1 MLNWIIKA
9 SLHNRVLVLMAALL
23 VSVYG
28 LYVALHTKTDV
39 LPDLNRPVVTIMTEA
54 SGLAPEEVEA
64 QVTYYIE
71 TAVNGAPGVDRVR
84 STSALGLSVVYVE
97 FQWDTDIRYNRQ
109 IVQERLASVTE
120 KLPPGVVPAM
130 APIASIMGEIV
141 LMSVRSDTLS
151 PLEVRTLAEF
161 TLRPTILS
169 IPGIAQ
175 VTVMGG
181 ELKQFRVEADPDKLR
196 LYDLTME
203 DLEKALSAS
212 NQNTGG
218 GFVITGAQELV
229 VRNLGRVQNVQDI
242 ADSLVVTRPGDHDDP
257 PRAILVKDVARVVE
271 AGTTIK
277 RGEGSANAKPAVIM
291 AIQKQP
297 TADTIALTAA
307 LDRTLEQMKPT
318 LPPGLE
324 INPDVFRQK
333 HFIESSIRNVLE
345 ALRDGAV
352 LVMIILILFLMNVRT
367 TLITLTALPLS
378 IIMTFLVFHWFGMSV
393 NTMTLGGLAVAI
405 GELVDDAVVDVEN
418 VFRRLRE
425 NRHAA
430 SPLPAMRV
438 VFDASSEVR
447 NPIIM
452 GTVIVCLVFL
462 PTMFLPGIEGRLF
475 WPLAQAYIISIFA
488 SLLVALTVTPVLAYY
503 LLPNMKKMKEEK
515 DGPVLRWC
523 KALARKSYAVALPH
537 PWKVIGSGVAVFA
550 VALFVVTRL
559 GSEFLPPFNEGTAV
573 VTFMGQPGLSLKESD
588 ALGAKAE
595 QIILSIPQVKQVARR
610 TGRAEQ
616 DEHALGVHASEIEVD
631 FWTKDEAK
639 KPEWSKLPS
648 GRTPPA
654 PKDIRE
660 REAVFAEIET
670 KLKAFPGIAVGIGQP
685 ISHRIEHLLSGVR
698 AQVAVKIFG
707 DDLDTLRALADQT
720 KAAMNGIEGVADLQ
734 VEQQVLV
741 PQLHIAVRRAAAARL
756 GFTPAALT
764 EAMETATKGKVVS
777 QVLDG
782 LRSFEMVLTLDDAHK
797 SDPGKLGDVR
807 LISPTGAVVLIRDV
821 ADITEKMGPNE
832 VWRENIRRRIVV
844 QCNVRGRDLGSTVQE
859 LQASIRQ
866 DVKLPQG
873 YTFEFGGVYEAQQQS
888 TRLLLILGTCSL
900 IAIFVLLYTH
910 YKSAQV
916 ATQIMLNVPFAFIGS
931 VAALVITREPFSVAS
946 LVGFISLTGIATRNG
961 VLMVSH
967 YIHLMTHEGLPFG
980 KEMVIKGS
988 QERVAPVLMT
998 ALTAGLG
1005 LVPLVLSRGEPG
1017 KEILYPVAVVILGG
1031 LITSTLLDFFVT
1043 PTVFLKFGRHAAE
1056 RLAREHKQAKT
1067 DPLADVSDDGRH
1079 FTTEHTEG
1087 TERKQELATRDGQAS
1102 EAAPVATAAPTPT
1115 IAVKEEV
1122 VADNAPRAASDPTS
1136 VEKKNDAHKEA
1147 KP

>member
-54 SGLAPEEVEA
+54 SGLAPEEVET

-109 IVQERLASVTE
+109 IVQERLASITE
-120 KLPPGVVPAM
+120 KLPPGVIPAM

-218 GFVITGAQELV
+218 GFVIAGAQELV
-229 VRNLGRVQNVQDI
+229 VRNLGRVQDAADI

-271 AGTTIK
+271 AGTSIK

-297 TADTIALTAA
+297 TADTIALTDAI
-307 LDRTLEQMKPT
+307 DKTLEQMKPT

-333 HFIESSIRNVLE
+333 HFIESAIHNVLD

-425 NRHAA
+425 NRHAV

-488 SLLVALTVTPVLAYY
+488 SLLVALTVTPVLSYY

-523 KALARKSYAVALPH
+523 KALARKSYAVALPR
-537 PWKVIGSGVAVFA
+537 PWTVIGSGLAVFLI
-550 VALFVVTRL
+550 ALFVVTRL
-559 GSEFLPPFNEGTAV
+559 GSEFLPPFNEGTATV
-573 VTFMGQPGLSLKESD
+573 NVILQPGVSLAESD
-588 ALGAKAE
+588 RIGRKAE
-595 QIILSIPQVKQVARR
+595 EIMLSSPEVKSTGRR

-616 DEHALGVHASEIEVD
+616 DEHAEGVHYSEMDVD
-631 FWTKDEAK
+631 FWTRDEAK
-639 KPEWSKLPS
+639 HPEKHIQTS

-654 PKDIRE
+654 PAAIRS
-660 REAVFAEIET
+660 REIVFAEIEE
-670 KLKAFPGIAVGIGQP
+670 KLKVFPGVSVSVGQP

-707 DDLDTLRALADQT
+707 DDLNTLRSLADQT

-741 PQLHIAVRRAAAARL
+741 PQLHIAVKRAAAARL

-764 EAMETATKGKVVS
+764 DAMETATKGKVVG

-782 LRSFEMVLTLDDAHK
+782 LRSFEMVLTLDDEYRN
-797 SDPGKLGDVR
+797 DPTRLGDVR
-807 LISPTGAVVLIRDV
+807 LISPTGAVVLVRDV
-821 ADITEKMGPNE
+821 ADITERLGPNQ
-832 VWRENIRRRIVV
+832 VQRENIRRRIVV

-916 ATQIMLNVPFAFIGS
+916 ASQIMLNVPFAFIGS
-931 VAALVITREPFSVAS
+931 VAALVITRETFSVAS

-1067 DPLADVSDDGRH
+1067 DPLADAGEESRNS
-1079 FTTEHTEG
+1079 TTESAAS
-1087 TERKQELATRDGQAS
+1087 TERKNELSRRDGQADHV
-1102 EAAPVATAAPTPT
+1102 APAPTMPPSAPAATPPT
-1115 IAVKEEV
+1115 GV
-1122 VADNAPRAASDPTS
+1122 DDPPNENKSEGT
-1136 VEKKNDAHKEA
+1136 
-1147 KP
+1147 P

>member
-109 IVQERLASVTE
+109 IVQERLASITE
-120 KLPPGVVPAM
+120 KLPPGVIPAM

-229 VRNLGRVQNVQDI
+229 VRNLGRVQDAADI

-277 RGEGSANAKPAVIM
+277 RGEGSVNAKPAVIM

-307 LDRTLEQMKPT
+307 IDKTLEQIKPT

-333 HFIESSIRNVLE
+333 HFIESAIRNVLE

-425 NRHAA
+425 NRHAV

-488 SLLVALTVTPVLAYY
+488 SLLVALTVTPVLSYY

-523 KALARKSYAVALPH
+523 KALARKSYSVALPR
-537 PWKVIGSGVAVFA
+537 PWTVIGSGAAVFLI
-550 VALFVVTRL
+550 ALFVVTRL
-559 GSEFLPPFNEGTAV
+559 GSEFLPPFNEGTATV
-573 VTFMGQPGLSLKESD
+573 NVILQPGVSLAESD
-588 ALGAKAE
+588 RIGRKAE
-595 QIILSIPQVKQVARR
+595 EIMLTIPEVKSTGRR

-616 DEHALGVHASEIEVD
+616 DEHAEGVHYSEMDVD

-639 KPEWSKLPS
+639 HPEKHILTS

-654 PKDIRE
+654 PAAIRS
-660 REAVFAEIET
+660 REVVFAEIEE
-670 KLKAFPGIAVGIGQP
+670 KLKVFPGVSVSVGQP

-707 DDLDTLRALADQT
+707 DDLNTLRSLADQT

-741 PQLHIAVRRAAAARL
+741 PQLHIAVKRAAAARL

-764 EAMETATKGKVVS
+764 DAMETATKGKVVG

-782 LRSFEMVLTLDDAHK
+782 LRSFEMVLTLDDEYRN
-797 SDPGKLGDVR
+797 DPARLGDVR
-807 LISPTGAVVLIRDV
+807 LISPTGAVVLVRDV
-821 ADITEKMGPNE
+821 ADITERLGPNQ
-832 VWRENIRRRIVV
+832 VQRENIRRRIVV

-931 VAALVITREPFSVAS
+931 VAALVITRETFSVAS

-1067 DPLADVSDDGRH
+1067 DPLADAGEESRH
-1079 FTTEHTEG
+1079 STTECAAS
-1087 TERKQELATRDGQAS
+1087 TERKNELSRRDGQADHV
-1102 EAAPVATAAPTPT
+1102 APAPTMPPSAPAATPPT
-1115 IAVKEEV
+1115 GV
-1122 VADNAPRAASDPTS
+1122 DDPPNENKSEGT
-1136 VEKKNDAHKEA
+1136 
-1147 KP
+1147 P